1 MDSLHLLAPNIADR
15 LVIRARDKMAT
26 VKEEIK
32 HYKEQVLNHIEVKCT
47 AQLMICL
54 SFPFPSPSFPP
65 SLSPSQDYIIQH
77 NHQYVIELDA
87 CLSSKELFKVS
98 INACII

>member
-32 HYKEQVLNHIEVKCT
+32 HYKEQVLSHIEVKFV
-47 AQLMICL
+47 LRN
-54 SFPFPSPSFPP
+54 S
-65 SLSPSQDYIIQH
+65 
-77 NHQYVIELDA
+77 
-87 CLSSKELFKVS
+87 
-98 INACII
+98 